1 MRGIR
6 AALAAWSMIAL
17 NASAADEG
25 LVRLAPLH
33 IIPAENPSAL
43 PLAASG
49 PVRMRL
55 SSANTPALAAA
66 LGVDLPATQA
76 SFEYVIDKYPQLPAS
91 ETRTWL
97 EPTFV
102 IDFDEPEFEPLQ
114 KELEA
119 RGAKTASDLVAYV
132 ADVVEPGE
140 ERDWD
145 LASVVARR
153 RTGDCSEH
161 AVLVAA
167 LARLRGI
174 PARVAVGVAVV
185 SVEKNFGAFG
195 HAWAEVLEDGKW
207 QVADAALFGQTGV
220 VRYLPLGLIEDEGM
234 GYGMDLMRLI
244 QIWVD
249 RVVLLGP

>member
-6 AALAAWSMIAL
+6 AAFAAASMMAV

-33 IIPAENPSAL
+33 VIPTENQSAQ
-43 PLAASG
+43 PLAPSG
-49 PVRMRL
+49 PVRVRL
-55 SSANTPALAAA
+55 SSANTQALAAA
-66 LGVDLPATQA
+66 LGVELPATET
-76 SFEYVIDKYPQLPAS
+76 SFVYVLDKYPQLPGVGS
-91 ETRTWL
+91 RTWL

-102 IDFDEPEFEPLQ
+102 IDFAEPAFVPLRQ
-114 KELEA
+114 ELEA
-119 RGAKTASDLVAYV
+119 RGAKTPSELVAYV
-132 ADVVEPGE
+132 ADIVEPGE
-140 ERDWD
+140 ERAWD

-174 PARVAVGVAVV
+174 PARVVVGVAVV
-185 SVEKNFGAFG
+185 SVGKDFGAFG
-195 HAWAEVLEDGKW
+195 HAWAEVLQDGKW
-207 QVADAALFGQTGV
+207 QVADAALFGQEGV
-220 VRYLPLGLIEDEGM
+220 VRYLPLGLLEDEGM